1 MSYVFFFSS
10 RRRHKRCALVTGVQT
25 CARPISSCADICHAA
40 RTARTDEGDFRAKA
54 SGRIEGEG
62 RRGPSRHFGN
72 VGGEAHA
79 GCRLARHAT
88 ERRRSMMKPTDST
101 WREPAR
107 LEAAADWFC
116 HRLDG
121 PLGAGDQAAFDAW
134 KAESPANVYVYY
146 RAEAAWRTYDA

>member
-1 MSYVFFFSS
+1 MMFFCSV
-10 RRRHKRCALVTGVQT
+10 RRRHTRCALVTGVQT
-25 CARPISSCADICHAA
+25 CALPLY
-40 RTARTDEGDFRAKA
+40 
-54 SGRIEGEG
+54 
-62 RRGPSRHFGN
+62 FGN
-72 VGGEAHA
+72 VGGGAHA
-79 GCRLARHAT
+79 GGRWARHAT

-134 KAESPANVYVYY
+134 KAESPANVHVYS
-146 RAEAAWRTYDA
+146 RAEAAWRTYDDPRIAVIVRAMTAAQTEASHVTAPTPGNDDDL